1 MGRLGS
7 LSRQSRGI
15 DPHVE
20 IRRGQG
26 AQITLCQETRRCSRV
41 RMICHG
47 TFWVASRVSST
58 VSNFKWEHGISL
70 EILQQERASFGYDAG
85 TRGFSRVTVGFS
97 SYDGE
102 LREPLDLGQGSP
114 ISIQVVRGRWR
125 LLSSHCRAN
134 RPHVVLCPKNPCSSP
149 VVTGISGLHS
159 TFTWGVRPRLKWKP
173 TIPLSLELQ
182 RVPLGAH

>member
-1 MGRLGS
+1 MELFGLHLGCQV
-7 LSRQSRGI
+7 LFRISRGNMGFLLRPCSGKG
-15 DPHVE
+15 PHLAMKGE
-20 IRRGQG
+20 P
-26 AQITLCQETRRCSRV
+26 
-41 RMICHG
+41 
-47 TFWVASRVSST
+47 
-58 VSNFKWEHGISL
+58 
-70 EILQQERASFGYDAG
+70 
-85 TRGFSRVTVGFS
+85 RGFSRVVVGFS

-114 ISIQVVRGRWR
+114 ISIQVVRGRWG